1 MDLTSF
7 GQVFIIWMLLS
18 ITLGN
23 CATSK
28 SKVHNVLSNLD
39 GNIIRFNVF
48 LMLLANVNGRRYPPR
63 FGWKELKQ
71 YTH

>member
-18 ITLGN
+18 ITLWN

-39 GNIIRFNVF
+39 GNIIGFNVF
-48 LMLLANVNGRRYPPR
+48 LMLLANVNGRR
-63 FGWKELKQ
+63 
-71 YTH
+71 